1 MSFRCTFTNVD
12 PETALR
18 DPNGET
24 LKALKTYRQIHGTG
38 SSPFCGIHMGM
49 RVSGDVSLGDSV
61 YVSYK

>member
-1 MSFRCTFTNVD
+1 MD

>member
-1 MSFRCTFTNVD
+1 MD

-24 LKALKTYRQIHGTG
+24 LKALRSYRQFHGTG